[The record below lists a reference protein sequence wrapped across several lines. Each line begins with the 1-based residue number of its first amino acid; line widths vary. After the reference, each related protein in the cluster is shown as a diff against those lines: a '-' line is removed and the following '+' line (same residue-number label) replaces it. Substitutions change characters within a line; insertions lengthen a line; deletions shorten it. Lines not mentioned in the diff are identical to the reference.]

1 MKIAIELNTAQV
13 ESLKAIAASLGV
25 NAEELAQAAVADL
38 VSANA
43 DDFETIES
51 TTTRMPIQTPMLLTA
66 TSAPLPSGDPPHV
79 LTFKPYKRKDF
90 SVVGW
95 PVSSPI

>member
-1 MKIAIELNTAQV
+1 MKIAIELNPAQI

-43 DDFETIES
+43 SDFES
-51 TTTRMPIQTPMLLTA
+51 AATRVLEKNRDLYRRLA
-66 TSAPLPSGDPPHV
+66 T
-79 LTFKPYKRKDF
+79 
-90 SVVGW
+90 
-95 PVSSPI
+95 